1 MKWRDLKTDPPTGD
15 EYAVLLFP
23 CRSDCGVLYQVSN
36 PAYAKGSYALSAGY
50 THWCQFE
57 LAPNHDELVEWQ
69 ESLTPQE
76 IIDSLRSIDWN
87 FE

>member
-1 MKWRDLKTDPPTGD
+1 
-15 EYAVLLFP
+15 
-23 CRSDCGVLYQVSN
+23 
-36 PAYAKGSYALSAGY
+36 
-50 THWCQFE
+50 
-57 LAPNHDELVEWQ
+57 VEWQ